1 MAMLV
6 EEVPKRVMAVYAHPG
21 DAEIACG
28 ASLARWAAAGS
39 AVALIVCT
47 RGDKGSHE
55 LGVDPEH
62 LAATRMTE
70 VDAAAAALGLAHH
83 EVLDHLDGEIDNT
96 AELRAALVARIRSW
110 KPEVVLGHDPTA
122 VFFGSGYVNHRDHRE
137 VGFSLLDAVAPAA
150 ASPLYFP
157 AEGEPHRVTMLLLTG
172 TLEAD
177 AYVEVADQLGAKV
190 AALRC
195 HRSQVDGSEDHLDEV
210 VRRRAAEAAGRTGVD
225 ATEAFRRITPT

>member
-1 MAMLV
+1 
-6 EEVPKRVMAVYAHPG
+6 MAVYAHPG

-39 AVALIVCT
+39 EVALLVCT

-62 LAATRMTE
+62 LAATRTIE
-70 VDAAAAALGLAHH
+70 VDAAAEARGIAHP
-83 EVLDHLDGEIDNT
+83 EVLDHLDGEITNT
-96 AELRAALVARIRSW
+96 TELRAAIVARIRTW
-110 KPEVVLGHDPTA
+110 RPTLLVGHDPTA
-122 VFFGSGYVNHRDHRE
+122 VFFGSGYINHRDHRE
-137 VGFSLLDAVAPAA
+137 VGFAVLDAVSPAV

-157 AEGEPHRVTMLLLTG
+157 AAGEPHRVETLLLTG

-177 AYVEVADQLGAKV
+177 AYVEVAEHLAAKV

-210 VRRRAAEAAGRTGVD
+210 VRRRAAEARSLTGVD
-225 ATEAFRRITPT
+225 ATEAFRRITPS